1 MNSKQH
7 IKISTI
13 GGAAIAATINTI
25 KQLKEQSENPEQK
38 FNFQSLLK
46 SIAIGAFGG
55 FAAST
60 LPDILEPAT
69 NPNHRKFFHSLTF
82 ASLILYGNH
91 KLNKSQLPTELKQ
104 AVSALSVGYGLHL
117 GADLTTPKSLPLI

>member
-13 GGAAIAATINTI
+13 GGALIAGTINTV
-25 KQLKEQSENPEQK
+25 KQTRELSENPEQK
-38 FNFQSLLK
+38 FNFWILIEN
-46 SIAIGAFGG
+46 IAIGAIGG
-55 FAAST
+55 LVAAT

-82 ASLILYGNH
+82 TGLMLYSNYQ
-91 KLNKSQLPTELKQ
+91 LKSSQFPEEIKPIIN
-104 AVSALSVGYGLHL
+104 AISIGYGLHL
-117 GADLTTPKSLPLI
+117 GADFTTPKSLPLI

>member
-13 GGAAIAATINTI
+13 GGAVIAGTINTV
-25 KQLKEQSENPEQK
+25 KQLKKQSENPEHK

-46 SIAIGAFGG
+46 SIAIGAIGG

-82 ASLILYGNH
+82 AGLMLYGNH
-91 KLNKSQLPTELKQ
+91 KLKNSQLPEELKQ
-104 AVSALSVGYGLHL
+104 AFNALSIGYGLHL
-117 GADLTTPKSLPLI
+117 GADLTTPKSLPII